1 MANASIQTTAKV
13 PENSI
18 NQLFQEL
25 ESLKKRIF
33 EVENFRSNNGNNW
46 TLSFLISVL
55 ILLGILILYF
65 NYRTNL
71 KLNKLVQNQPRDSG
85 NNMSSEKDEDFV
97 EEFIKKVIN
106 FASKIPQTPV
116 SEPLVNQ
123 LVKVVSSI
131 GAILV
136 WTKNSDSK
144 RDFHYKID
152 VCKKKVQET
161 EYWLKMISFTFPEL
175 KNETKKLIQEAEE
188 MKRFLDFFQKD
199 KNY

>member
-97 EEFIKKVIN
+97 EEFIKKSLIL
-106 FASKIPQTPV
+106 PQKFPR
-116 SEPLVNQ
+116 LQ
-123 LVKVVSSI
+123 L
-131 GAILV
+131 ANL
-136 WTKNSDSK
+136 
-144 RDFHYKID
+144 
-152 VCKKKVQET
+152 
-161 EYWLKMISFTFPEL
+161 LLISL
-175 KNETKKLIQEAEE
+175 
-188 MKRFLDFFQKD
+188 
-199 KNY
+199 